1 MTQDAEGL
9 KACPFCAAEPARDGP
24 RAKIAHKQGCYLLRF
39 IGSGQLWLAADET
52 GWNTRAPSPVSALV
66 EAIAEYR
73 NARDELDRARSGLA
87 DEAYWARWDLYNLAT
102 ERLDTAIILTGKQP

>member
-9 KACPFCAAEPARDGP
+9 KACPFCAAVPVPDGP
-24 RAKIAHKQGCYLLRF
+24 RAKVAHKQGCYLLRF

-66 EAIAEYR
+66 EALEEAEQ
-73 NARDELDRARSGLA
+73 A
-87 DEAYWARWDLYNLAT
+87 LAT
-102 ERLDTAIILTGKQP
+102 CYQVCDYPANGKSTQDAALRAVRTALKDHK